1 MSEVMVDA
9 REVEGVGAGDEDC
22 VIVGMGFKT
31 DGTL

>member
-1 MSEVMVDA
+1 VSEVMVDE

-22 VIVGMGFKT
+22 VVVGTGFKT